1 MARPAKQPGSS
12 KPNTIEE
19 VAEAAGVS
27 VMTVSRVMRGK
38 DNVAAATKARV
49 EAAAESIGY
58 VPNRLAS
65 SLASAN
71 SLQIGVIVPSLRNH
85 VFPEVLAGITDRLD
99 KTDYQA
105 VVGITDYDLER
116 ESKLVD
122 SMLSWR
128 PAAMILAN
136 ATHHELTR
144 LKLQRAEIPVVE
156 LMEKRQNPIDLN
168 VGIDQQ
174 NVGAAMADYLI
185 GRGYRRFAYLGT
197 DLDLD
202 LAAARRYR
210 GFVEKLERE
219 GGQLVEKVTASEPS
233 SIGLGRHNI
242 EQLIKRRSEFDV
254 IYCSNDAVAVGAM
267 MVCLASG
274 IDIPGEIAIAGFG
287 GFEVASALPIPLT
300 TIRSPRYEMGEMS
313 AQLVLDRLAGS
324 AVHDHVVPR
333 FEIVPGASA

>member
-71 SLQIGVIVPSLRNH
+71 SLQIGVIVPSLRNY
-85 VFPEVLAGITDRLD
+85 VFPEVLAGITDLLD

-144 LKLQRAEIPVVE
+144 IKLQRAEIPVVE
-156 LMEKRQNPIDLN
+156 LMEKRENPIDLN

-185 GRGYRRFAYLGT
+185 NRGYRRFAYLGT

-202 LAAARRYR
+202 LPAARRYR
-210 GFVEKLERE
+210 GFVSKLESA
-219 GGQLVEKVTASEPS
+219 GGKLVKTVTASEPS
-233 SIGLGRHNI
+233 SIGLGRHNVD
-242 EQLIKRRSEFDV
+242 QLIQSRSEIDV
-254 IYCSNDAVAVGAM
+254 IYCSNDAVAVGALM
-267 MVCLASG
+267 ECLASG
-274 IDIPGEIAIAGFG
+274 IAVPDDIAIAGFG
-287 GFEVASALPIPLT
+287 GFEIASALPITLT
-300 TIRSPRYEMGEMS
+300 SIRTPRYEMGRVS
-313 AQLVLDRLAGS
+313 AQLVLDRLAGHENS
-324 AVHDHVVPR
+324 DHVVPE
-333 FEIVPGASA
+333 FEIVAGDSA